1 MSELRNEPLPVDS
14 ALRNTGARRHE
25 GADEGAFAGVDTAPH
40 GYDPVEFGPGESRR
54 DFPQRRERGADEE
67 RRLLKEISAAFEGPE
82 KRHDMDD
89 GPDVDADGPETHP
102 DTAHLSRLYRE

>member
-14 ALRNTGARRHE
+14 ASRNTGAHRH
-25 GADEGAFAGVDTAPH
+25 EGAFAGVDTAPH

-102 DTAHLSRLYRE
+102 DTVHLSRLYRE